1 MANQG
6 VHGIVGGIL
15 LGERSERRT
24 ITEAREQLH
33 DLVESLPSE
42 DVPTARRVLEAL
54 ISSADQVPLALR
66 DIPFDDEPETEE
78 ERAAVAEAYREIEEG
93 KGIPHD
99 EVIRKYG
106 L

>member
-1 MANQG
+1 
-6 VHGIVGGIL
+6 
-15 LGERSERRT
+15 LGTKGKESGTGSGT
-24 ITEAREQLH
+24 IMTTAEARTKLH

-42 DVPTARRVLEAL
+42 DVPTALRVLEAL
-54 ISSADQVPLALR
+54 TSSSDSVPLALR

-78 ERAAVAEAYREIEEG
+78 EREAVAEAYRDIEEG

-99 EVIRKYG
+99 EVMRKYG